1 MRRSISH
8 KNHPIP
14 FHPGIPGTLF
24 RITARYVPL
33 VPLLLAL
40 CAAPQRSLSQTID
53 GPYMNGRLREIR
65 VCYSEKK
72 DCTPLFLT
80 LRDEIG
86 RITNDTMASRL
97 LVNLASI
104 RDNAGQWD
112 TLTEDTYRRAI
123 ERHRHTD
130 FPCIEVIA
138 HFSYT
143 RFALF
148 QDDPLETLERANEA
162 LRVAEECGKG
172 DHVAHAH
179 SFIGAAYL
187 DLSSY
192 KEALEELT
200 IAERF
205 YRETK
210 DSIGLAMVM
219 LDQSIA
225 YSELDRQEKSMELV
239 RQAAGIYKAAGR
251 DLNYAV
257 AMIDL
262 CSEYLDAN
270 MPDSVGKYLPE
281 CMAIVEG
288 RHAMGLAFAY
298 ERYGRYHLMKN
309 APAEALVQLNKALQG
324 FKEIGDPAM
333 IASVL
338 TIISDCEEQLGQP
351 ENAYRSALLADSTSA
366 RFGQTKNRL
375 ATLRRLADISYAT
388 GRYSESNAAFNGFIA
403 LNDSLL
409 GADRLAEIARL
420 ERSFEAREQADLI
433 ELHRKE
439 NALLQEKN
447 RASRNRNVTLLVSLL
462 LLGALAYAVINR
474 QRLKVMA
481 QQGQLKVKELE
492 NANLDQEIAYKNRE
506 LTAKVLHLAQ
516 KNELLGDLRDDLAAL
531 KRTSKGT
538 PEVNDLVSKL
548 RFDEQIDDNW
558 EEFTLQFTATNPSFY
573 AQLTARHADL
583 TKNEL
588 RLAAL
593 LRMGMDNKAIA
604 SMLHVSDEGVK
615 KARYRLRKKL
625 GMSSEENLEAYM
637 MTM

>member
-1 MRRSISH
+1 MRRSASSTTH
-8 KNHPIP
+8 RNHFLIGPMGLLYRTP
-14 FHPGIPGTLF
+14 TRHL
-24 RITARYVPL
+24 PL
-33 VPLLLAL
+33 ILGLIAL
-40 CAAPQRSLSQTID
+40 CGAPHRAIAQTID
-53 GPYMNGRLREIR
+53 GPYMAGRLDELRS
-65 VCYSEKK
+65 CYSEKK
-72 DCTPLFLT
+72 DCTPLFMT
-80 LRDEIG
+80 LRNEIG
-86 RITNDTMASRL
+86 KINDDTLAGRL
-97 LVNLASI
+97 LVNLGSI

-112 TLTEDTYRRAI
+112 SLTEDTYRRAI
-123 ERHRHTD
+123 ERHRHSD

-148 QDDPLETLERANEA
+148 QDDPLETLDRANEA

-172 DHVAHAH
+172 DHIAHAH

-187 DLSSY
+187 DLSAY

-210 DSIGLAMVM
+210 DSVGLAMVM

-225 YSELDRQEKSMELV
+225 YSELDRPERSMALV

-288 RHAMGLAFAY
+288 RHAMGVAFAY

-309 APAEALVQLNKALQG
+309 APAEALVHFNKALQG
-324 FKEIGDPAM
+324 FTEIGDPAM
-333 IASVL
+333 IAVVL
-338 TIISDCEEQLGQP
+338 TKISECEEQLDQP
-351 ENAYRSALLADSTSA
+351 ENAYRSAMRADSISA

-375 ATLRRLADISYAT
+375 ATLRRLADISFAT
-388 GRYSESNAAFNGFIA
+388 GRFAESNTAFNGFIA

-420 ERSFEAREQADLI
+420 ESSFEAREQADLI

-447 RASRNRNVTLLVSLL
+447 RASRNRNITLLVSLL

-481 QQGQLKVKELE
+481 QQGQLKLKELE
-492 NANLDQEIAYKNRE
+492 NANLNQEIAYKNRE

-516 KNELLGDLRDDLAAL
+516 KNELLGGLRDDLAVL
-531 KRTSKGT
+531 ERTGNGI
-538 PEVNDLVSKL
+538 PEVKDLVSKL